1 MSVMDKETEEIK
13 NDTSNN
19 IENKLNKNLN
29 LSLKE
34 NW

>member
-1 MSVMDKETEEIK
+1 MDKETEEIK